1 MTSESK
7 SSRQTQH
14 WDERNGTAPKE
25 VKEQVSSKYARG
37 LRCGEGGSAVG
48 GQDANFSSRLPFEWE
63 GGQRTRGGGGQSAFG
78 PWAWRSGLCFSIT
91 HSPPQFVIISV
102 S

>member
-7 SSRQTQH
+7 SSCQTQH

-25 VKEQVSSKYARG
+25 VKEQVYSKYARG

-48 GQDANFSSRLPFEWE
+48 GQDADFSSRLPSEWE
-63 GGQRTRGGGGQSAFG
+63 GGNGPGEGVGRVPLVHGPGGQA
-78 PWAWRSGLCFSIT
+78 CV
-91 HSPPQFVIISV
+91 SPSFIALPSL
-102 S
+102 